1 MFSII
6 LITIVLDEVFQTIEK
21 EFDRNELFE
30 LHNLLYVFYLAN
42 FSASLP
48 FCLNP
53 NIRSIQLFIYL
64 DTSSLYKICLIC
76 NTK

>member
-6 LITIVLDEVFQTIEK
+6 LITIALDEVFQTIEK

-42 FSASLP
+42 FINL
-48 FCLNP
+48 
-53 NIRSIQLFIYL
+53 
-64 DTSSLYKICLIC
+64 
-76 NTK
+76 